1 MNTITF
7 VLGRD
12 HYSATLYIRRKV
24 REGGMANRFRNITNP
39 NTVRGLR
46 STEKTTVEFVF
57 LDGAYLNRR
66 YSEFR
71 TELNHRQAADAGIV
85 ERKDW

>member
-7 VLGRD
+7 VLGRN

-24 REGGMANRFRNITNP
+24 REGAPANQFRNITNP

-46 STEKTTVEFVF
+46 STEKTTVEFVV
-57 LDGAYLNRR
+57 LGGAHFNKR
-66 YSEFR
+66 YVEFR
-71 TELNHRQAADAGIV
+71 TELDHRQAADAGIV
-85 ERKDW
+85 EQRDS

>member
-24 REGGMANRFRNITNP
+24 REGAPANQFRNITNP

-46 STEKTTVEFVF
+46 STEKTTIEFVF
-57 LDGAYLNRR
+57 LVGCELNRK
-66 YSEFR
+66 YSEFY
-71 TELNHRQAADAGIV
+71 TEVGYRQAAGAGIV
-85 ERKDW
+85 IRKDC